1 MGRWRPSLQRRHL
14 DFQHEQNRSGFH
26 GHRQATPIC
35 KGMGEVFPWL
45 PRQQLFAHPDKCLL
59 PSVHKPRI
67 PAGHVTPSAPPA
79 TTPYLGNTELSS
91 SRGLKLQPHPCPRT
105 LGSWPPLPFTRLRT
119 WRAQRSAGGPVLRA
133 PKANASIGCSLKE
146 QGSRATKFLDISE
159 KA

>member
-26 GHRQATPIC
+26 SHRQATPIY

-45 PRQQLFAHPDKCLL
+45 PLQQLFAHPDMCLP

-79 TTPYLGNTELSS
+79 TTPYLGNTKLSS
-91 SRGLKLQPHPCPRT
+91 SHGLKLQPHPCPRT
-105 LGSWPPLPFTRLRT
+105 LGSWPPLLFTLLKT
-119 WRAQRSAGGPVLRA
+119 WSP
-133 PKANASIGCSLKE
+133 
-146 QGSRATKFLDISE
+146 QGSKGQCFYWLFPEGIGIQSHQIFRHFREGLNSRFFFM
-159 KA
+159 